1 MTQQYLGLRQFW
13 ARHKFK
19 LNGLVLILPF
29 WFLYQSLNLQ
39 FPPALPKA
47 QLGPYAVTAM
57 PLSEDGPY
65 AHHGEWVKDYYLQ
78 WCAGCVEKIRQGFL
92 LVSDSEPDLASLS
105 RDHSS
110 LLHGNKHGLHVHAR
124 TPEQLKAGDKLWLII
139 EDWQGQ
145 VYSHHWVL

>member
-1 MTQQYLGLRQFW
+1 MTSSNKPLARFW

-29 WFLYQSLNLQ
+29 WFLYQSLHLQ

-47 QLGPYAVTAM
+47 QLGPYAVTVM

-65 AHHGEWVKDYYLQ
+65 SHHGEWVKDYYLQ
-78 WCAGCVEKIRQGFL
+78 WCQGCADQIRRGFL
-92 LVSDSEPDLASLS
+92 LVSNSAPDLEALS

-110 LLHGNKHGLHVHAR
+110 LLHGNSHGLHVHAR
-124 TPEQLKAGDKLWLII
+124 TPAQLNAGDKLWLII
-139 EDWQGQ
+139 EDWQGK